1 MIYKIPFSCGK
12 VYLGETERR
21 VETRL
26 KEHKDACRRG
36 QLERSAVAEH
46 PWTNQHT
53 IRWEETSVV
62 IRASRRMELRLKKA
76 LSIQLTPEREI
87 FNRDEGMELPG
98 CWAATIRAITR
109 LRGQR
114 SVRHAGQPPGCA
126 P

>member
-1 MIYKIPFSCGK
+1 MVYKIPCNCGK

-21 VETRL
+21 LETRL

-36 QLERSAVAEH
+36 QFERSAVAEH
-46 PWTNQHT
+46 AWTHQHA

-62 IRASRRMELRLKKA
+62 DWASRHMDLRLKEA
-76 LSIQLTPEREI
+76 LSIQLTPKGER

-109 LRGQR
+109 QRGPR
-114 SVRHAGQPPGCA
+114 GPSR
-126 P
+126 